1 MIFLSKM
8 FAFFAK
14 IEKSKELIDGYE
26 LLQIIYM

>member
-1 MIFLSKM
+1 M